1 MPKAAVCPGIDQPLE
16 VVDVDLD
23 GPKAG
28 EVRVQMGASGV
39 CHSDLSVVNGTL
51 LSPLPAVLGH
61 EGAGVVEA
69 VGEGV
74 TSVAP
79 GDHVVLSFVP
89 QCGTC
94 YMCTHDTPEMCET
107 GFIAMALGAQLDM
120 TPRFARDG
128 SPLHQMSALGT
139 FSEALVCPEISTVK
153 IDADVPLTSAALIGC
168 GVLTG
173 FGAAANTADIRKGDT
188 VAVIGCGGV
197 GLNVIQ
203 GARWKGAERVIA
215 VDRFDSKLDMAKQF
229 GATDLVSAANG
240 DAVAQVQELTS
251 GRGADVS
258 FEVIGLKETVQQAL
272 AMARRG
278 GQAIIVGVPKM
289 EQTMEIPIA
298 MELLV
303 NEKQV
308 RGSWYGSSAVQRDV
322 PRLVNLYRDG
332 TLKLDELV
340 SRKIGLNGINEAFR
354 AMEAGEVAR
363 SVVDYG
369 TSN

>member
-1 MPKAAVCPGIDQPLE
+1 MPKAAVCAGIDQPLE
-16 VVDVDLD
+16 VVEVDLES
-23 GPKAG
+23 PKAG
-28 EVRVQMGASGV
+28 EVRVRMGASGV

-51 LSPLPAVLGH
+51 LSPLPSVLGH
-61 EGAGVVEA
+61 EGAGVVEE

-89 QCGTC
+89 QCGHC
-94 YMCTHDTPEMCET
+94 YFCTHDAAEMCET
-107 GFIAMALGAQLDM
+107 GFIAMAMGSQLDM
-120 TPRFARDG
+120 TPRFGREG
-128 SPLHQMSALGT
+128 SPLHQMSGLGT
-139 FSEALVCPEISTVK
+139 FSEELVCPEISTVK
-153 IDADVPLTSAALIGC
+153 IDADVPFTRAALIGC

-173 FGAAANTADIRKGDT
+173 FGAAANTADVKPGDT

-203 GARWKGAERVIA
+203 GAKFKGAERIIA
-215 VDRFDSKLDMAKQF
+215 VDQFDSKLKLAEAF
-229 GATDLVSAANG
+229 GATDLVNAKDT
-240 DAVAQVQELTS
+240 DAVTAVKELTG
-251 GRGADVS
+251 GRGVDVS
-258 FEVIGLKETVQQAL
+258 FEVIGLKATVEQAF

-289 EQTMEIPIA
+289 EQMMEIPIA

-308 RGSWYGSSAVQRDV
+308 RGSWYGSSNVKRDV
-322 PRLVNLYRDG
+322 PQLIDLYKNG

-340 SRKIGLNGINEAFR
+340 SRTIGLADINDAFN

-369 TSN
+369 I

>member
-1 MPKAAVCPGIDQPLE
+1 MPKAAFCPGINEPLE
-16 VVDVDLD
+16 VIDVVVEP
-23 GPKAG
+23 PKAG
-28 EVRVQMGASGV
+28 EVRVRMGASGV

-51 LSPLPAVLGH
+51 MSPLPSVLGH
-61 EGAGVVEA
+61 EGAGVVEE

-74 TSVAP
+74 ASVAP

-94 YMCTHDTPEMCET
+94 YFCRHDAAEMCET
-107 GFIAMALGAQLDM
+107 GFIAMAMGSMLDM
-120 TPRFARDG
+120 TPRFQRDG
-128 SPLHQMSALGT
+128 KPLNQMSGLGT
-139 FSEALVCPEISTVK
+139 FSEELVCPEISTVK
-153 IDADVPLTSAALIGC
+153 IDPSVPLTSAALIGC

-173 FGAAANTADIRKGDT
+173 FGAAANTADVRTGDT

-203 GARWKGAERVIA
+203 GAAWKGSERIIA
-215 VDRFDSKLDMAKQF
+215 VDQFDSKLDMAKQF
-229 GATDLVSAANG
+229 GATDTVNAKDS
-240 DAVAQVQELTS
+240 DAVAQVQELTG
-251 GRGADVS
+251 GRGVDVA
-258 FEVIGLKETVQQAL
+258 FEVIGLKQTVQQAL

-289 EQTMEIPIA
+289 EQNMEIPIA

-308 RGSWYGSSAVQRDV
+308 RGSWYGSSNVQRDV
-322 PRLVNLYRDG
+322 PRLVGLYRDG

-340 SRKIGLNGINEAFR
+340 SRTIGLGDINEAFR

-369 TSN
+369 L

>member
-1 MPKAAVCPGIDQPLE
+1 MPKAAVCEGVDQPLE
-16 VVDVDLD
+16 VIDVDVDP
-23 GPKAG
+23 PKAG
-28 EVRVQMGASGV
+28 EVRVRMGASGV

-51 LSPLPAVLGH
+51 LSPLPSVLGH
-61 EGAGVVEA
+61 EGAGVVEE

-74 TSVAP
+74 SSVKA

-89 QCGTC
+89 QCGHC
-94 YMCTHDTPEMCET
+94 YFCTHDAPEMCEP
-107 GFIAMALGAQLDM
+107 GFMAMATGGQLDM
-120 TPRFARDG
+120 TPRFARG
-128 SPLHQMSALGT
+128 GVPLHQMSGLGT
-139 FSEALVCPEISTVK
+139 FSEELVCPEISTIR
-153 IDADVPLTSAALIGC
+153 IDDEVPLTRAALIGC

-173 FGAAANTADIRKGDT
+173 FGAAANTADVRPGDT

-203 GARWKGAERVIA
+203 GAKFKGAERIIA
-215 VDRFDSKLDMAKQF
+215 IDQFDSKLKLAEEF
-229 GATDLVSAANG
+229 GATDVVNAKDT
-240 DAVAQVQELTS
+240 DAVAAVQELTG
-251 GRGADVS
+251 GRGVDVS
-258 FEVIGLKETVQQAL
+258 FEVIGLKATVQQAL

-289 EQTMEIPIA
+289 EQIMEIPIA

-308 RGSWYGSSAVQRDV
+308 RGSWYGSSSVQRDV
-322 PRLVNLYRDG
+322 PMLIDLYKQG

-340 SRKIGLNGINEAFR
+340 SRTIGLTDINDAFK

-369 TSN
+369 I

>member
-1 MPKAAVCPGIDQPLE
+1 MPKAAVCPAVNEPLE
-16 VVDVDLD
+16 VVDVTLD
-23 GPKAG
+23 GPKDG
-28 EVRVQMGASGV
+28 EVRVRLGASGV

-51 LSPLPAVLGH
+51 LSPLPSVLGH

-69 VGEGV
+69 VGADV
-74 TSVAP
+74 TSVEP

-107 GFIAMALGAQLDM
+107 GFLAMAMGAQLDM
-120 TPRFARDG
+120 TPRFARNG
-128 SPLHQMSALGT
+128 APLHQMSALGT
-139 FSEALVCPEISTVK
+139 FSEELVCPEISTVK
-153 IDADVPLTSAALIGC
+153 IDGDVPFTRAALIGC

-173 FGAAANTADIRKGDT
+173 FGAAANTADIKKGDT

-197 GLNVIQ
+197 GLNAIQ
-203 GARWKGAERVIA
+203 GAKWKGAERIIA
-215 VDRFDSKLDMAKQF
+215 IDRFDSKLDMAKQF
-229 GATDLVSAANG
+229 GATDLVNAGNG
-240 DAVAQVQELTS
+240 DPVAQVQELTG
-251 GRGADVS
+251 GRGVDVS
-258 FEVIGLKETVQQAL
+258 FEVIGLKDTVQQAF

-308 RGSWYGSSAVQRDV
+308 RGSWYGSSDVKRDV
-322 PRLVNLYRDG
+322 PRLIELYKDG

-340 SRKIGLNGINEAFR
+340 SRTIGLDGINDAFR

-369 TSN
+369 I

>member
-1 MPKAAVCPGIDQPLE
+1 MPKAAMCAGINEPLE
-16 VVDVDLD
+16 VVDVDLE

-28 EVRVQMGASGV
+28 EVRVRMGASGV

-51 LSPLPAVLGH
+51 LSPLPSVLGH
-61 EGAGVVEA
+61 EGAGVVDS
-69 VGEGV
+69 VGDGV
-74 TSVAP
+74 TRVKP

-107 GFIAMALGAQLDM
+107 GFLAMAMGAQLDM
-120 TPRFARDG
+120 TPRFSRAG
-128 SPLHQMSALGT
+128 APLHQMSALGT
-139 FSEALVCPEISTVK
+139 FSEELVCPEISTVK
-153 IDADVPLTSAALIGC
+153 IDTDVPFTRAALIGC

-173 FGAAANTADIRKGDT
+173 FGAAANTADIHKGDT

-197 GLNVIQ
+197 GLNAIQ
-203 GARWKGAERVIA
+203 GAKWKGAERIIA

-229 GATDLVSAANG
+229 GATDLVNAGNG
-240 DAVAQVQELTS
+240 DPVAQVQELTG
-251 GRGADVS
+251 GRGVDVS
-258 FEVIGLKETVQQAL
+258 FEVIGLKDTVQQAF

-308 RGSWYGSSAVQRDV
+308 RGSWYGSSDVQRDV
-322 PRLVNLYRDG
+322 PRLIALYKDG

-340 SRKIGLNGINEAFR
+340 SRTIGLDGINDAFR

-369 TSN
+369 V

>member
-1 MPKAAVCPGIDQPLE
+1 MPKAAVCAGIDQPLE
-16 VVDVDLD
+16 VLDVELA
-23 GPKAG
+23 PPESG
-28 EVRVQMGASGV
+28 EVLVRMGASGV

-51 LSPLPAVLGH
+51 LSPLPSVLGH
-61 EGAGVVEA
+61 EGAGVVDA

-74 TSVAP
+74 TRVAP

-94 YMCTHDTPEMCET
+94 YFCTHDSPEMCET
-107 GFIAMALGAQLDM
+107 GFIAMATGGQLDM
-120 TPRFARDG
+120 TSRFSRDG

-139 FSEALVCPEISTVK
+139 FSEELVCPEISVVK
-153 IDADVPLTSAALIGC
+153 VDRDMPLTSAALIGC

-173 FGAAANTADIRKGDT
+173 FGAAANTADVRRGDA

-203 GARWKGAERVIA
+203 GARWKGAERIVA
-215 VDRFDSKLDMAKQF
+215 VDVFDSKLQMAKEF
-229 GATDLVSAANG
+229 GATDTVDANAG
-240 DAVAQVQELTS
+240 DAVEQVRELTN
-251 GRGADVS
+251 GRGVDVA
-258 FEVIGLKETVQQAL
+258 FEVIGLKQTVEQAF
-272 AMARRG
+272 AMVRRG
-278 GQAIIVGVPKM
+278 GNAIVVGVPKM
-289 EQTMEIPIA
+289 EAIAEIPIA

-303 NEKQV
+303 NEKGIK
-308 RGSWYGSSAVQRDV
+308 GSWYGSSDVQRDV
-322 PRLVNLYRDG
+322 PRLVSLYQEG

-340 SRKIGLNGINEAFR
+340 SRRIGLDGINDAFR

-369 TSN
+369 L

>member
-1 MPKAAVCPGIDQPLE
+1 MPKAAVCEGVDQPLE
-16 VVDVDLD
+16 VIDVDVDP
-23 GPKAG
+23 PKAG
-28 EVRVQMGASGV
+28 EVRVRMGASGV

-51 LSPLPAVLGH
+51 LSPLPSVLGH
-61 EGAGVVEA
+61 EGAGVVEE

-74 TSVAP
+74 SSVKA
-79 GDHVVLSFVP
+79 GDRVVLSFVP
-89 QCGTC
+89 QCGHC
-94 YMCTHDTPEMCET
+94 YFCTHDAPEMCEP
-107 GFIAMALGAQLDM
+107 GFMAMATGGQLDM
-120 TPRFARDG
+120 TPRFARG
-128 SPLHQMSALGT
+128 GVPLHQMSGLGT
-139 FSEALVCPEISTVK
+139 FSEELVCPEISTIR
-153 IDADVPLTSAALIGC
+153 IDDEVPLTRAALIGC

-173 FGAAANTADIRKGDT
+173 FGAAANTADVRPGDT

-203 GARWKGAERVIA
+203 GAKFKGAERIIA
-215 VDRFDSKLDMAKQF
+215 IDQFDSKLKLAEEF
-229 GATDLVSAANG
+229 GATDVVNAKDG
-240 DAVAQVQELTS
+240 DAVAAVQELTG
-251 GRGADVS
+251 GRGVDVS
-258 FEVIGLKETVQQAL
+258 FEVIGLKATVQQAL

-289 EQTMEIPIA
+289 EQIMEIPIA

-308 RGSWYGSSAVQRDV
+308 RGSWYGSSNVQRDV
-322 PRLVNLYRDG
+322 PKLIELYKDG

-340 SRKIGLNGINEAFR
+340 SRTIGLADINDAFK

-369 TSN
+369 I

>member
-1 MPKAAVCPGIDQPLE
+1 MPKAAVCEGVDQPLQ
-16 VVDVDLD
+16 VIDVDID
-23 GPKAG
+23 PPKAG
-28 EVRVQMGASGV
+28 EIRVRMGASGV

-51 LSPLPAVLGH
+51 LSPLPSVLGH
-61 EGAGVVEA
+61 EGAGVVEEI
-69 VGEGV
+69 GEGV
-74 TSVAP
+74 SSVKP

-94 YMCTHDTPEMCET
+94 YFCTHDTPEMCEP
-107 GFIAMALGAQLDM
+107 GFMAMATGGQLDM
-120 TPRFARDG
+120 TPRFARG
-128 SPLHQMSALGT
+128 GVPLHQMSGLGT
-139 FSEALVCPEISTVK
+139 FSEELVCPEISTVR
-153 IDADVPLTSAALIGC
+153 IDDEVPLTRAALIGC

-173 FGAAANTADIRKGDT
+173 FGAAANTADVRPGDT

-203 GARWKGAERVIA
+203 GAKYKGAERIIA
-215 VDRFDSKLDMAKQF
+215 IDQFDSKLKLAEEF
-229 GATDLVSAANG
+229 GATDLVNAKDS
-240 DAVAQVQELTS
+240 DAVAQVQELTG
-251 GRGADVS
+251 GRGVDVS
-258 FEVIGLKETVQQAL
+258 FEVIGLKATVQQAL

-289 EQTMEIPIA
+289 EQIMEIPIA

-308 RGSWYGSSAVQRDV
+308 RGSWYGSSSVQRDV
-322 PRLVNLYRDG
+322 PMLIDLYKQG

-340 SRKIGLNGINEAFR
+340 SRTIGLADINDAFK

-369 TSN
+369 I

>member
-16 VVDVDLD
+16 VVDVDLEA
-23 GPKAG
+23 PKAG
-28 EVRVQMGASGV
+28 EIRVRMGASGV

-51 LSPLPAVLGH
+51 LSPLPSVLGH
-61 EGAGVVEA
+61 EGAGVIEA
-69 VGEGV
+69 VGDDV
-74 TSVAP
+74 PKLKA

-89 QCGTC
+89 QCGHC
-94 YMCTHDTPEMCET
+94 YFCTHEAPEMCET
-107 GFIAMALGAQLDM
+107 GFIAMATGAQLDM
-120 TPRFARDG
+120 TPRFGRDG
-128 SPLHQMSALGT
+128 SPLHQMSGLGT
-139 FSEALVCPEISTVK
+139 FSEELVCPGISAVK
-153 IDADVPLTSAALIGC
+153 IDDEVPLTSAALIGC

-173 FGAAANTADIRKGDT
+173 FGAAANTADVRKGDT

-203 GARWKGAERVIA
+203 GARHKGAERIIA
-215 VDRFDSKLDMAKQF
+215 VDRFDSKLDMAEQF
-229 GATDLVSAANG
+229 GATDRVNASEG
-240 DAVAQVQELTS
+240 DAVAQVVELTG
-251 GRGADVS
+251 GRGVDVS
-258 FEVIGLKETVQQAL
+258 FEVIGLKDTVQQAF

-308 RGSWYGSSAVQRDV
+308 RGSWYGSSDVQRDV
-322 PRLVNLYRDG
+322 PNLVRLYKQG

-340 SRKIGLNGINEAFR
+340 SRKIGLGDINEAFR

-369 TSN
+369 V

>member
-1 MPKAAVCPGIDQPLE
+1 MPNAAMCPAINEPLE
-16 VVDVDLD
+16 VVEVELD

-74 TSVAP
+74 TRVKP

-107 GFIAMALGAQLDM
+107 GFLAMAMGAQLDM
-120 TPRFARDG
+120 TPRFARNG
-128 SPLHQMSALGT
+128 APLHQMSALGT
-139 FSEALVCPEISTVK
+139 FSEELVCPEISTVK
-153 IDADVPLTSAALIGC
+153 IDSDVAFTRAALIGC

-173 FGAAANTADIRKGDT
+173 FGAAANTADIKKGDT

-197 GLNVIQ
+197 GLNAIQ
-203 GARWKGAERVIA
+203 GAKWKGAERIIA

-229 GATDLVSAANG
+229 GATDLVNAGNG
-240 DAVAQVQELTS
+240 DPVAQVQELTG
-251 GRGADVS
+251 GRGVDVS
-258 FEVIGLKETVQQAL
+258 FEVIGLKDTVQQAF

-308 RGSWYGSSAVQRDV
+308 RGSWYGSSDVKRDV
-322 PRLVNLYRDG
+322 PRLIELYKDG

-340 SRKIGLNGINEAFR
+340 SRTIGLDGINDAFR

-369 TSN
+369 I

>member
-1 MPKAAVCPGIDQPLE
+1 MPKAAVCEGVDQPLE
-16 VVDVDLD
+16 VIDVDVDP
-23 GPKAG
+23 PKAG
-28 EVRVQMGASGV
+28 EVRVRMGASGV

-51 LSPLPAVLGH
+51 LSPLPSVLGH
-61 EGAGVVEA
+61 EGAGIVEE

-74 TSVAP
+74 GSVKA

-89 QCGTC
+89 QCGHC
-94 YMCTHDTPEMCET
+94 YFCTHDAPEMCEP
-107 GFIAMALGAQLDM
+107 GFMAMATGGQLDM
-120 TPRFARDG
+120 TPRFARG
-128 SPLHQMSALGT
+128 GAPLHQMSGLGT
-139 FSEALVCPEISTVK
+139 FSEELVCPEISTIR
-153 IDADVPLTSAALIGC
+153 IDDEVPLTRAALIGC

-173 FGAAANTADIRKGDT
+173 FGAAANTADVRPGDT

-203 GARWKGAERVIA
+203 GAKFKGAERIIA
-215 VDRFDSKLDMAKQF
+215 IDQFDSKLKLAEEF
-229 GATDLVSAANG
+229 GATDVVNAKDT
-240 DAVAQVQELTS
+240 DAVAAVQELTG
-251 GRGADVS
+251 GRGVDVS
-258 FEVIGLKETVQQAL
+258 FDVIGLKATVQQAL

-289 EQTMEIPIA
+289 EQIMEIPIA

-308 RGSWYGSSAVQRDV
+308 RGSWYGSSSVQRDV
-322 PRLVNLYRDG
+322 PMLIDLYKQG

-340 SRKIGLNGINEAFR
+340 SRTIGLADINDAFK

-369 TSN
+369 I

>member
-1 MPKAAVCPGIDQPLE
+1 MPKAAVCEGVDQPLE
-16 VVDVDLD
+16 VIDVDVDP
-23 GPKAG
+23 PKAG
-28 EVRVQMGASGV
+28 EVRVRMGASGV

-51 LSPLPAVLGH
+51 LSPLPSVLGH
-61 EGAGVVEA
+61 EGAGIVEE

-74 TSVAP
+74 SSVKA

-89 QCGTC
+89 QCGHC
-94 YMCTHDTPEMCET
+94 YFCTHDAPEMCEP
-107 GFIAMALGAQLDM
+107 GFMAMATGGQLDM
-120 TPRFARDG
+120 TPRFARG
-128 SPLHQMSALGT
+128 GAPLHQMSGLGT
-139 FSEALVCPEISTVK
+139 FSEELVCPEISTIR
-153 IDADVPLTSAALIGC
+153 IDDEVPLTRAALIGC

-173 FGAAANTADIRKGDT
+173 FGAAVNTADVRPGDN

-203 GARWKGAERVIA
+203 GAKFKGAERIIA
-215 VDRFDSKLDMAKQF
+215 IDQFDSKLKLAEEF
-229 GATDLVSAANG
+229 GATDVVNAKDT
-240 DAVAQVQELTS
+240 DAVAAVQELTG
-251 GRGADVS
+251 GRGVDVS
-258 FEVIGLKETVQQAL
+258 FEVIGLKATVQQAL

-289 EQTMEIPIA
+289 EQIMEIPIA

-308 RGSWYGSSAVQRDV
+308 RGSWYGSSSVQRDV
-322 PRLVNLYRDG
+322 PMLIDLYKQG

-340 SRKIGLNGINEAFR
+340 SRTIGLADINDAFK

-369 TSN
+369 I

>member
-1 MPKAAVCPGIDQPLE
+1 VK
-16 VVDVDLD
+16 
-23 GPKAG
+23 
-28 EVRVQMGASGV
+28 
-39 CHSDLSVVNGTL
+39 
-51 LSPLPAVLGH
+51 
-61 EGAGVVEA
+61 
-69 VGEGV
+69 
-74 TSVAP
+74 P

-94 YMCTHDTPEMCET
+94 YMCTHDAAEMCET

-120 TPRFARDG
+120 TPRFSRDG
-128 SPLHQMSALGT
+128 NALAQMSGLGT
-139 FSEALVCPEISTVK
+139 FSEELVCPEISTVK
-153 IDADVPLTSAALIGC
+153 IDPDVPLTSAALIGC

-173 FGAAANTADIRKGDT
+173 FGAAANTADIRKGDV

-203 GARWKGAERVIA
+203 GAVWKGAERVIA
-215 VDRFDSKLDMAKQF
+215 VDRFDSKLEMAKQF
-229 GATDLVSAANG
+229 GATDVVNATNG
-240 DAVAQVQELTS
+240 DAVAQVQEMTG
-251 GRGADVS
+251 GRGVDVS
-258 FEVIGLKETVQQAL
+258 FEVIGLKDTVQQAF

-298 MELLV
+298 MDLLV

-308 RGSWYGSSAVQRDV
+308 RGSWYGSSQVQRDV
-322 PRLVNLYRDG
+322 PQLVKLYKGG

-340 SRKIGLNGINEAFR
+340 SQRIGLDDINDAFKK
-354 AMEAGEVAR
+354 MEAGEVAR

-369 TSN
+369 I

>member
-1 MPKAAVCPGIDQPLE
+1 
-16 VVDVDLD
+16 
-23 GPKAG
+23 
-28 EVRVQMGASGV
+28 MGASGV

-61 EGAGVVEA
+61 EGAGIVEA
-69 VGEGV
+69 VGADV
-74 TSVAP
+74 TRVKK

-107 GFIAMALGAQLDM
+107 GFLAMALGAQLDM
-120 TPRFARDG
+120 TPRFVRDG
-128 SPLHQMSALGT
+128 APLHQMSALGT
-139 FSEALVCPEISTVK
+139 FSEELVCPEISTVK
-153 IDADVPLTSAALIGC
+153 IDAERALHRARRSSGAVCSPASAPP
-168 GVLTG
+168 T
-173 FGAAANTADIRKGDT
+173 NTADIAKGDT

-203 GARWKGAERVIA
+203 GAKWKGAERIIA

-229 GATDLVSAANG
+229 GATDLVNAGNG
-240 DAVAQVQELTS
+240 DPVAQVQELTG
-251 GRGADVS
+251 GRGVDVS
-258 FEVIGLKETVQQAL
+258 FEVIGLKDTVQQAF

-308 RGSWYGSSAVQRDV
+308 RGSWYGSSDVQRDV
-322 PRLVNLYRDG
+322 PRLVALYKDG

-340 SRKIGLNGINEAFR
+340 SRRIGLEGINDAFKS
-354 AMEAGEVAR
+354 MEAGEVAR

-369 TSN
+369 I

>member
-23 GPKAG
+23 APKSG
-28 EVRVQMGASGV
+28 EVRVRMGASGV

-61 EGAGVVEA
+61 EGAGIVEA

-89 QCGTC
+89 QCGAC
-94 YMCTHDTPEMCET
+94 YMCTHDAPEMCET
-107 GFIAMALGAQLDM
+107 GFLAMAMGSQLDM

-128 SPLHQMSALGT
+128 APLHQMSALGT
-139 FSEALVCPEISTVK
+139 FSEELVCPEMSTVK
-153 IDADVPLTSAALIGC
+153 IDPAVPLTSAALIGC

-173 FGAAANTADIRKGDT
+173 FGAAANTADIRPGDT

-203 GARWKGAERVIA
+203 GAKWKGAERIIA

-229 GATDLVSAANG
+229 GATDLVNATAG
-240 DAVAQVQELTS
+240 DPVAQVQELTG
-251 GRGADVS
+251 GRGVDVS
-258 FEVIGLKETVQQAL
+258 FEVIGLKDTVQQAF
-272 AMARRG
+272 AMARRA

-322 PRLVNLYRDG
+322 PQLVGLYQDG

-340 SRKIGLNGINEAFR
+340 SRRIGLDGINEAFR

-369 TSN
+369 V

>member
-1 MPKAAVCPGIDQPLE
+1 MPKAAVCPAINEPLE
-16 VVDVDLD
+16 VIDVGLD
-23 GPKAG
+23 DPKAG
-28 EVRVQMGASGV
+28 EVRIRMGASGV

-61 EGAGVVEA
+61 EGAGVVDA

-74 TSVAP
+74 GRVKP

-94 YMCTHDTPEMCET
+94 YMCTHDSPEMCET

-120 TPRFARDG
+120 TPRFIRDG
-128 SPLHQMSALGT
+128 APLHQMSALGT
-139 FSEALVCPEISTVK
+139 FSEELVCPEISVVK
-153 IDADVPLTSAALIGC
+153 IDDDVPFTSAALIGC

-173 FGAAANTADIRKGDT
+173 FGAAANTADIAKGDT

-197 GLNVIQ
+197 GLNAIQ
-203 GARWKGAERVIA
+203 GAKWKGAERVIA
-215 VDRFDSKLDMAKQF
+215 IDRFDSKLDMAKQF
-229 GATDLVSAANG
+229 GATDLVNATNG
-240 DAVAQVQELTS
+240 DPVAQVQELTG
-251 GRGADVS
+251 GRGVDVS
-258 FEVIGLKETVQQAL
+258 FEVIGLKDTVQQAF

-308 RGSWYGSSAVQRDV
+308 RGSWDGSSDVQRDV
-322 PRLVNLYRDG
+322 PRLVSLYKDG

-340 SRKIGLNGINEAFR
+340 SRRIGLDGINDAFR
-354 AMEAGEVAR
+354 SMEAGEVAR

-369 TSN
+369 V

>member
-28 EVRVQMGASGV
+28 EVRVRMGASGV

-51 LSPLPAVLGH
+51 LSPLPSVLGH

-89 QCGTC
+89 QCGHC
-94 YMCTHDTPEMCET
+94 YFCEHDTPEMCET
-107 GFIAMALGAQLDM
+107 GFIAMATGAQLDM
-120 TPRFARDG
+120 TPRFARGG
-128 SPLHQMSALGT
+128 SPLHQMSGLGT
-139 FSEALVCPEISTVK
+139 FSEELVCPEISTVK
-153 IDADVPLTSAALIGC
+153 IDDDVPLTSAALIGC

-173 FGAAANTADIRKGDT
+173 FGAAANTADLRKGDT

-197 GLNVIQ
+197 GLNTIQ
-203 GARWKGAERVIA
+203 GAKWKGAERIIA
-215 VDRFDSKLDMAKQF
+215 IDQFDSKLDMARSF
-229 GATDLVSAANG
+229 GATDTVNAR
-240 DAVAQVQELTS
+240 DTDPVAQIQELTG
-251 GRGADVS
+251 GRGVDVA
-258 FEVIGLKETVQQAL
+258 FEVIGLKATVQQAL

-308 RGSWYGSSAVQRDV
+308 RGSWYGSSNVQRDV
-322 PRLVNLYRDG
+322 PQLVRLYKEGALE
-332 TLKLDELV
+332 LDALV
-340 SRKIGLNGINEAFR
+340 SRTIGLDGINEAFR

-369 TSN
+369 R

>member
-1 MPKAAVCPGIDQPLE
+1 MPKAAVCPAINESLE
-16 VVDVDLD
+16 VVDVGLD
-23 GPKAG
+23 DPKAG
-28 EVRVQMGASGV
+28 EVRVRMGASGV

-74 TSVAP
+74 TRVKP

-120 TPRFARDG
+120 TPRFSRDG
-128 SPLHQMSALGT
+128 APLHQMSALGT
-139 FSEALVCPEISTVK
+139 FSEELVCPEISVGQ
-153 IDADVPLTSAALIGC
+153 DRPDVPFTSAALIGC

-173 FGAAANTADIRKGDT
+173 FGAAANTADIAQGDT

-197 GLNVIQ
+197 GLNAIQ
-203 GARWKGAERVIA
+203 GAKWKGAERIIA

-229 GATDLVSAANG
+229 GATDLVNATNG
-240 DAVAQVQELTS
+240 DPVAQVQELTG
-251 GRGADVS
+251 GRGVDVS
-258 FEVIGLKETVQQAL
+258 FEVIGLKDTVQQAF

-289 EQTMEIPIA
+289 EQIDGDPDRDGA
-298 MELLV
+298 A
-303 NEKQV
+303 
-308 RGSWYGSSAVQRDV
+308 RQREAGA
-322 PRLVNLYRDG
+322 RLVVRVLG
-332 TLKLDELV
+332 
-340 SRKIGLNGINEAFR
+340 R
-354 AMEAGEVAR
+354 AAR
-363 SVVDYG
+363 RAPPRRRS
-369 TSN
+369 TRTAR

>member
-1 MPKAAVCPGIDQPLE
+1 MPKAAVCPGIDHPLE
-16 VVDVDLD
+16 VVDVDLE

-28 EVRVQMGASGV
+28 EVRVRMGASGV

-69 VGEGV
+69 VGDGV
-74 TSVAP
+74 ANVAP

-139 FSEALVCPEISTVK
+139 FSEELVCPEMSTVK
-153 IDADVPLTSAALIGC
+153 IDRDVPLTSAALIGC

-173 FGAAANTADIRKGDT
+173 FGAAANTADIRTGDT

-229 GATDLVSAANG
+229 GATDLVNAGNG

-251 GRGADVS
+251 GRGVDVS
-258 FEVIGLKETVQQAL
+258 FEVIGLKDTVQQAL

-308 RGSWYGSSAVQRDV
+308 RGSWYGSSEVRRDV
-322 PRLVNLYRDG
+322 PRLVSLYKDG

-340 SRKIGLNGINEAFR
+340 SRRIGLDGINDAFR

-369 TSN
+369 IEN

>member
-1 MPKAAVCPGIDQPLE
+1 MPKAAVCAGIDQPLE

-23 GPKAG
+23 PPKAG
-28 EVRVQMGASGV
+28 EVRVRMGASGV

-51 LSPLPAVLGH
+51 LSPLPSVLGH
-61 EGAGVVEA
+61 EGAGVVEE
-69 VGEGV
+69 VGDGV
-74 TSVAP
+74 GTVAP

-94 YMCTHDTPEMCET
+94 YFCTHDTPEMCET
-107 GFIAMALGAQLDM
+107 GFMAMATGGQLDM
-120 TPRFARDG
+120 TPRFGRGGA
-128 SPLHQMSALGT
+128 PLHQMSGLGT
-139 FSEALVCPEISTVK
+139 FSDELVCPEISTVK
-153 IDADVPLTSAALIGC
+153 IDPEVPLTSAALIGC

-173 FGAAANTADIRKGDT
+173 FGAAANTADVRKGDT

-203 GARWKGAERVIA
+203 GAKFRGAERIIA
-215 VDRFDSKLDMAKQF
+215 VDQFESKLDLAEQF
-229 GATDLVSAANG
+229 GATDRVNAKEA
-240 DAVAQVQELTS
+240 DAVAQVQELTN
-251 GRGADVS
+251 GRGVDVA
-258 FEVIGLKETVQQAL
+258 FEVIGLKTTVQQAL

-322 PRLVNLYRDG
+322 PQLVDLYKRDV
-332 TLKLDELV
+332 LKLDELV
-340 SRKIGLNGINEAFR
+340 SRKIGLADINDAFT

-369 TSN
+369 I